1 MKHLLILLSLTMILM
16 ACSTTKQGQVITKKY
31 EPAKIA
37 SMMQF
42 IVNLIDKA
50 YSNKFENV
58 EESRLDS
65 VIEDTRTKI
74 LELLQGTNTPG
85 MHVEIDIK
93 NNEPV

>member
-37 SMMQF
+37 SMQF

-50 YSNKFENV
+50 YSKKFENV
-58 EESRLDS
+58 EESRIDS

-74 LELLQGTNTPG
+74 LELLQGTNTSG